1 MSAQSDSA
9 DLTLSEP
16 LPDIAV
22 ADRAA
27 PIFGLALGTMVIIVL
42 ALNALAY

>member
-9 DLTLSEP
+9 DLTLNES

-27 PIFGLALGTMVIIVL
+27 PIFGLALGTVLMIVL

>member
-1 MSAQSDSA
+1 MSAQSKSA
-9 DLTLSEP
+9 DLPLNEP

-27 PIFGLALGTMVIIVL
+27 PIFGLALGAVVMIVL